1 MVENTKQGIGKKI
14 EIEKKSAKIV
24 KKEFKNEK
32 KGQIV
37 IANPGKKAETS
48 KKIHR
53 R

>member
-1 MVENTKQGIGKKI
+1 MVENTKQWIEKKI
-14 EIEKKSAKIV
+14 EMEKKSAKIV

-37 IANPGKKAETS
+37 IANPGKKAETG
-48 KKIHR
+48 KKNYR